1 MILINQRDRRP
12 IYEQIAEKLSDLMA
26 RGVLKQDAP
35 LPSVRALAT
44 ELSINPNTVQ
54 RAYLELEREG
64 CIYSVK
70 GRGSFI
76 AGVQHIRNKKRE
88 AVFLDLAELVTRG
101 RAAGITEEEFA
112 EQTHLLFHTARR
124 KEAIEEGVQYD

>member
-1 MILINQRDRRP
+1 
-12 IYEQIAEKLSDLMA
+12 MA

-70 GRGSFI
+70 GRGSFV
-76 AGVQHIRNKKRE
+76 AAVQQIRDKKRE
-88 AVFLDLAELVTRG
+88 AVFLDLAALVTRG
-101 RAAGITEEEFA
+101 HAAGITEEEFTG
-112 EQTHLLFHTARR
+112 QTHILFHTARQT
-124 KEAIEEGVQYD
+124 EYIEKGVSHD

>member
-26 RGVLKQDAP
+26 QGVLKQDAP

-70 GRGSFI
+70 GRGSFV
-76 AGVQHIRNKKRE
+76 AAVQQIRDKKRE
-88 AVFLDLAELVTRG
+88 AVFLDLAALVTRG
-101 RAAGITEEEFA
+101 HAAGITEEEFTG
-112 EQTHLLFHTARR
+112 QVHILFHTARQT
-124 KEAIEEGVQYD
+124 EYIEKGVSHD